1 MTRRARAPV
10 GAWRSRSASPLPARA
25 LGLAAFIAFAPAG
38 CDRNDEPAPEPTP
51 TPAAPVEPAAV
62 SFDTATIVFITSTDS
77 VVMTAEVADRADQ
90 RAYGLM
96 DRDELQAD
104 AGMIFIYDSMQSG
117 DTGFWM
123 YRTRIPLDIAYFDGA
138 GRIVAIHQ
146 MMPCTS
152 LDPARCTGY
161 AAGVPF
167 FGAVEA
173 NRAYFTRN
181 GIGIGDRVVLPGRIG
196 G

>member
-1 MTRRARAPV
+1 MIRTVARF
-10 GAWRSRSASPLPARA
+10 RSMSFPAAA
-25 LGLAAFIAFAPAG
+25 LTACVLTACSDTNGEAPAPG
-38 CDRNDEPAPEPTP
+38 NAPPPAAAPGAPTP
-51 TPAAPVEPAAV
+51 V
-62 SFDTATIVFITSTDS
+62 SFDTATIIFITSSDS
-77 VVMTAEVADRADQ
+77 IRMNAEVAARADQ

-96 DRDELQAD
+96 DRDELDAD
-104 AGMIFIYDSMQSG
+104 AGMIFLYDDVQSG

-138 GRIVAIHQ
+138 GSIVAIQQ

-152 LDPARCTGY
+152 IDPARCTGY

-173 NRAYFTRN
+173 SRGYFTRN
-181 GIGIGDRVVLPGRIG
+181 RIRVGDRVVMPGRLG
-196 G
+196 A

>member
-1 MTRRARAPV
+1 MMPTRARSTAMHFT
-10 GAWRSRSASPLPARA
+10 AAA
-25 LGLAAFIAFAPAG
+25 LGACLLGACADTNGGSATPDDATPIVDTPG
-38 CDRNDEPAPEPTP
+38 QPTP
-51 TPAAPVEPAAV
+51 VR
-62 SFDTATIVFITSTDS
+62 FDTATITFITSTDS
-77 VVMTAEVADRADQ
+77 VRMNAEVATRADQ

-96 DRDELQAD
+96 DRDGLDAD
-104 AGMIFIYDSMQSG
+104 RGMIFLYDEPQSG

-138 GRIVAIHQ
+138 GRIVAIQQ

-161 AAGVPF
+161 AAGVSF

-173 NRAYFTRN
+173 NRGYFVRH
-181 GIGIGDRVVLPGRIG
+181 GIGISDRVVMPGRIG

>member
-1 MTRRARAPV
+1 MEHMISSMRRI
-10 GAWRSRSASPLPARA
+10 
-25 LGLAAFIAFAPAG
+25 GLAVLAVLTLAA
-38 CDRNDEPAPEPTP
+38 CDRPDGETEPPD
-51 TPAAPVEPAAV
+51 AAPPPISTGQVTPVTFEAAII
-62 SFDTATIVFITSTDS
+62 TFITSTDS
-77 VVMTAEVADRADQ
+77 VQMTAEVAERADQ

-96 DRDELQAD
+96 DRDELDPD
-104 AGMIFIYDSMQSG
+104 AGMIFLYDQIQNQ

-138 GRIVAIHQ
+138 GRIVAIQQ

-173 NRAYFTRN
+173 NRAYFSRN
-181 GIGIGDRVVLPGRIG
+181 GIRTGDRVVLPGRVG

>member
-1 MTRRARAPV
+1 VRGARSYARCRRLGFA
-10 GAWRSRSASPLPARA
+10 A
-25 LGLAAFIAFAPAG
+25 LVLIAPAA
-38 CDRNDEPAPEPTP
+38 CDTNEGGALDGGALPHIPAAGEPT
-51 TPAAPVEPAAV
+51 AV
-62 SFDTATIVFITSTDS
+62 SFDTATITFITSTDS
-77 VVMTAEVADRADQ
+77 VLMIAEVADRADR

-96 DRDELQAD
+96 DRDELAAG
-104 AGMIFIYDSMQSG
+104 AGMIFLYDQIQSG

-152 LDPARCTGY
+152 LDPARCVGY

-167 FGAVEA
+167 FGAIEA
-173 NRAYFTRN
+173 VRGYYTRN

>member
-1 MTRRARAPV
+1 
-10 GAWRSRSASPLPARA
+10 
-25 LGLAAFIAFAPAG
+25 
-38 CDRNDEPAPEPTP
+38 
-51 TPAAPVEPAAV
+51 
-62 SFDTATIVFITSTDS
+62 
-77 VVMTAEVADRADQ
+77 ADRPDQ
-90 RAYGLM
+90 RAFGLM
-96 DRDELQAD
+96 DRDELGTD
-104 AGMIFIYDSMQSG
+104 AGMIFIYEQVQSG

-123 YRTRIPLDIAYFDGA
+123 YRTRIPLDIAYFDGS

-152 LDPARCTGY
+152 LDPQRCVGY

-173 NRAYFTRN
+173 NRGWFTRN
-181 GIGIGDRVVLPGRIG
+181 GIGVGDRIVMPGRLG

>member
-1 MTRRARAPV
+1 MGNRYQVRHLRI
-10 GAWRSRSASPLPARA
+10 
-25 LGLAAFIAFAPAG
+25 AAFACCVFAACG
-38 CDRNDEPAPEPTP
+38 DTNGGSALQDEAAPSINTSGEPTQV
-51 TPAAPVEPAAV
+51 A
-62 SFDTATIVFITSTDS
+62 FDTATITFITATDS
-77 VVMTAEVADRADQ
+77 VRMNAEVAARADQ

-96 DRDELQAD
+96 DRDRLD
-104 AGMIFIYDSMQSG
+104 PDRGMIFLYDQIQSG

-138 GRIVAIHQ
+138 GRIVAIQQ

-173 NRAYFTRN
+173 NRGYFISN
-181 GIGIGDRVVLPGRIG
+181 GISVGDRVVMPGRLG

>member
-1 MTRRARAPV
+1 MMVR
-10 GAWRSRSASPLPARA
+10 RSARLA
-25 LGLAAFIAFAPAG
+25 LVALVLAACADDG
-38 CDRNDEPAPEPTP
+38 DEPAAQDGPAPSP
-51 TPAAPVEPAAV
+51 SAAAAPAV
-62 SFDTATIVFITSTDS
+62 VRFDTATLMFITSTDTIP
-77 VVMTAEVADRADQ
+77 MTAEVAARADQ

-96 DRDELQAD
+96 DRDELGD
-104 AGMIFIYDSMQSG
+104 DEGMIFLYDEVQSG

-138 GRIVAIHQ
+138 GTIVAIQQ

-152 LDPARCTGY
+152 VDPARCTGY

-173 NRAYFTRN
+173 NRGYYVRN
-181 GIGIGDRVVLPGRIG
+181 GISVGDRVVLPGRIG

>member
-1 MTRRARAPV
+1 V
-10 GAWRSRSASPLPARA
+10 
-25 LGLAAFIAFAPAG
+25 FAPAG
-38 CDRNDEPAPEPTP
+38 CDRNGEPAPERTP
-51 TPAAPVEPAAV
+51 PPPAPGQPAAV

-96 DRDELQAD
+96 DRDELAAD

-138 GRIVAIHQ
+138 GRIVAIQQ

-167 FGAVEA
+167 FGGVEA

>member
-1 MTRRARAPV
+1 MKM
-10 GAWRSRSASPLPARA
+10 RSCAGLPAWHIIVAA
-25 LGLAAFIAFAPAG
+25 LTTCMLGACSDTNGDTATTGDAP
-38 CDRNDEPAPEPTP
+38 PPV
-51 TPAAPVEPAAV
+51 AAPGLPTAV
-62 SFDTATIVFITSTDS
+62 SFDTVTITFITATDS
-77 VVMTAEVADRADQ
+77 VHMAAEVAARADQ

-96 DRDELQAD
+96 DRDQLDSD
-104 AGMIFIYDSMQSG
+104 AGMIFLYDEVQSG

-123 YRTRIPLDIAYFDGA
+123 YRTRIPLDIAYFDGS
-138 GRIVAIHQ
+138 GRIVAIQQ

-173 NRAYFTRN
+173 NRGYFARN
-181 GIGIGDRVVLPGRIG
+181 NIRIGDRVTMPGRLG

>member
-1 MTRRARAPV
+1 MTV
-10 GAWRSRSASPLPARA
+10 
-25 LGLAAFIAFAPAG
+25 
-38 CDRNDEPAPEPTP
+38 
-51 TPAAPVEPAAV
+51 
-62 SFDTATIVFITSTDS
+62 
-77 VVMTAEVADRADQ
+77 EVADRGDQ

-96 DRDELQAD
+96 DRDELDAD
-104 AGMIFIYDSMQSG
+104 AGMIFIYEEVQSG

-138 GRIVAIHQ
+138 GRIVAIQQ

-152 LDPARCTGY
+152 LDPDRCSGY

-173 NRAYFTRN
+173 NRGYFTRN
-181 GIGIGDRVVLPGRIG
+181 GISVGDRVVLPGRIG

>member
-1 MTRRARAPV
+1 MICTAARF
-10 GAWRSRSASPLPARA
+10 RSLNFHAAALTACVLTACTDTNGGSPLPDN
-25 LGLAAFIAFAPAG
+25 APPPVTASG
-38 CDRNDEPAPEPTP
+38 EPTP
-51 TPAAPVEPAAV
+51 V
-62 SFDTATIVFITSTDS
+62 SFDTATITFITAADS
-77 VVMTAEVADRADQ
+77 VHMKAEVAARADQ

-96 DRDELQAD
+96 DRDELDAD
-104 AGMIFIYDSMQSG
+104 AGMIFLYDEVQSG

-138 GRIVAIHQ
+138 GRIVAIQQ

-152 LDPARCTGY
+152 IDPARCTGY

-173 NRAYFTRN
+173 GRGYFTRN
-181 GIGIGDRVVLPGRIG
+181 GISVGDRVVMPGRLG
-196 G
+196 V

>member
-1 MTRRARAPV
+1 MMAK
-10 GAWRSRSASPLPARA
+10 RA
-25 LGLAAFIAFAPAG
+25 LRLALAALVITACG
-38 CDRNDEPAPEPTP
+38 DGDEPAVEDGASPTP
-51 TPAAPVEPAAV
+51 SAPAAPAAV
-62 SFDTATIVFITSTDS
+62 SFDTATLMFITSTDTIP
-77 VVMTAEVADRADQ
+77 MTAEVAARADQ

-96 DRDELQAD
+96 DRDELGAGD
-104 AGMIFIYDSMQSG
+104 GMIFLYDEAQSG

-138 GRIVAIHQ
+138 GRIVAIQQ

-173 NRAYFTRN
+173 NRGYFVRN
-181 GIGIGDRVVLPGRIG
+181 GIGVGDRVVLPGRIG